1 MTKELGM
8 YLHSVYILSLTR
20 KVSTGTKAGQKRLPL
35 LLMFTLS
42 ASWDSLLCLFLQAS
56 QEIASWRT
64 EGARLQKMYLRC
76 KLWVLFQR
84 WMSPKVWASL
94 NLGSLIQ
101 HFIRQRGQIQ
111 VWTHLGHVSGL
122 SQFGFLFC
130 PLQWSR
136 KLLIPSATH
145 PDQWVLFLPVAQLK
159 KKNGP
164 WPFVKLLLDSTCS
177 VLSQN
182 NLTEGVPIAI
192 CLHYWSMGCQ
202 QDPSNKTSVLY
213 PHLDSVDFLNGLRMS
228 AGGCQSIHG
237 VCWDPTHRPCVQ
249 QVSDGPQA
257 TGTVG
262 LGADAG
268 WGFFSVLLRTLSL
281 AVIKAISVGI
291 SQHRKYRG
299 RSVPV
304 CCKGVGLDNPWRSFP
319 AQMMLWFYDLVS
331 LNIDISLCH
340 SLLAIKGQRQHFK
353 VCFT

>member
-122 SQFGFLFC
+122 FQFGFLFC

-145 PDQWVLFLPVAQLK
+145 PDQWVLFLPVVQLK
-159 KKNGP
+159 KK
-164 WPFVKLLLDSTCS
+164 
-177 VLSQN
+177 
-182 NLTEGVPIAI
+182 
-192 CLHYWSMGCQ
+192 WSMAFCEA
-202 QDPSNKTSVLY
+202 PARLY
-213 PHLDSVDFLNGLRMS
+213 LLSSESEQLDRRGSHCYLPTLLIYGMP
-228 AGGCQSIHG
+228 AGS
-237 VCWDPTHRPCVQ
+237 
-249 QVSDGPQA
+249 
-257 TGTVG
+257 
-262 LGADAG
+262 
-268 WGFFSVLLRTLSL
+268 
-281 AVIKAISVGI
+281 K
-291 SQHRKYRG
+291 
-299 RSVPV
+299 
-304 CCKGVGLDNPWRSFP
+304 
-319 AQMMLWFYDLVS
+319 
-331 LNIDISLCH
+331 
-340 SLLAIKGQRQHFK
+340 
-353 VCFT
+353 